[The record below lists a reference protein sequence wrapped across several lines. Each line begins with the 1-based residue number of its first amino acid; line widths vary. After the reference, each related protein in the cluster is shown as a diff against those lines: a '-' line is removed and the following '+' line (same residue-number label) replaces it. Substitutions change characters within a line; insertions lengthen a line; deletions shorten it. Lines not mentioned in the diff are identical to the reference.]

1 MTTATAFWKNSLTWL
16 VCSAVT
22 SLHQS
27 PGPSA
32 AMPCHTQRAAGN
44 CARFAVPVPFPLW
57 EIPTFVRFSS
67 SSLLLLDMASIS
79 SACCHSLACSTCMFV
94 LAHCVN
100 RPGYGPV
107 GSTAQIYC
115 QDSTISTRQVCE
127 YPDST
132 ISKEWQMI
140 MTLNRKL
147 LESRGKNRFASYE
160 VHTGHFFLQCQWYC

>member
-1 MTTATAFWKNSLTWL
+1 MHTPIPHPPSLHFLQSLILIKLTIMTTATAFWKNGLTWL

-79 SACCHSLACSTCMFV
+79 SACCHSLASSTCI
-94 LAHCVN
+94 CS
-100 RPGYGPV
+100 
-107 GSTAQIYC
+107 STLRKSFRVWTSWLN
-115 QDSTISTRQVCE
+115 STNILPRLHHIHTSSLRISGLYHIQGVA
-127 YPDST
+127 DDHD
-132 ISKEWQMI
+132 IK
-140 MTLNRKL
+140 
-147 LESRGKNRFASYE
+147 
-160 VHTGHFFLQCQWYC
+160 

>member
-1 MTTATAFWKNSLTWL
+1 MTTATAFWKNGLTWL

-44 CARFAVPVPFPLW
+44 CARFAVPVPFRFERFLHLFVSAHHRSSYWTWLPFHLHVVILW
-57 EIPTFVRFSS
+57 HVPP
-67 SSLLLLDMASIS
+67 A
-79 SACCHSLACSTCMFV
+79 FV

>member
-1 MTTATAFWKNSLTWL
+1 MICLVHTPIPHPPSLHFLQSLILIKSTIMTTATAFWKNSLTWL

-44 CARFAVPVPFPLW
+44 CARFAVPVPFRFERFLHLFVSAHHRSSYWTWLPFHLHVVILW
-57 EIPTFVRFSS
+57 HVPPT
-67 SSLLLLDMASIS
+67 
-79 SACCHSLACSTCMFV
+79 FV

-107 GSTAQIYC
+107 GSTAQILPGLY
-115 QDSTISTRQVCE
+115 QSIYGRRS
-127 YPDST
+127 
-132 ISKEWQMI
+132 
-140 MTLNRKL
+140 
-147 LESRGKNRFASYE
+147 
-160 VHTGHFFLQCQWYC
+160 

>member
-1 MTTATAFWKNSLTWL
+1 MTTATAFWKNGLTWL

-44 CARFAVPVPFPLW
+44 DVPDLLYPFLFRFERFLHLFVSAYHRSSYWTWLPFHLHVVILWHVP
-57 EIPTFVRFSS
+57 PT
-67 SSLLLLDMASIS
+67 
-79 SACCHSLACSTCMFV
+79 FV

-107 GSTAQIYC
+107 GSTAQILPGLYH
-115 QDSTISTRQVCE
+115 IH
-127 YPDST
+127 
-132 ISKEWQMI
+132 IWQTI

-147 LESRGKNRFASYE
+147 LEKQRE
-160 VHTGHFFLQCQWYC
+160 EPLCFL